1 MGIFFSASAMGFFSS
16 DLYEIA
22 AIPEDAKEIDQT
34 EYRNLLDGMSQGKKL
49 VIDEHGNPD
58 LVALQEPSVNDLS
71 MAEQAARIANANQQ
85 IAILKP
91 AVDGGYAK
99 PEHPQLLADWQRCRY
114 ELTLVPEQP
123 GWPDKPQ
130 WPDQPATAI

>member
-1 MGIFFSASAMGFFSS
+1 MAILFSRTLCFIDTNFYEPYPDDCVEISVEKRDELLRGQADGLEITANTDGYPILIEPTAPPLS
-16 DLYEIA
+16 EIA
-22 AIPEDAKEIDQT
+22 
-34 EYRNLLDGMSQGKKL
+34 
-49 VIDEHGNPD
+49 
-58 LVALQEPSVNDLS
+58 

-130 WPDQPATAI
+130 WPDQPATVI